1 MILGSDDP
9 QTFKI
14 KNYMAASVCLFARR
28 LSFRFVSIR
37 HSPSLNL
44 LSFRDPL
51 AFLAS
56 NVPAALAALAF
67 LRRLPLAHGGGHDGR
82 GAEKRLEAVLR
93 TLSLRRFQLF
103 QRRPHAV
110 LAELFFSHQKRH
122 HAFLVRSR
130 ELQLQA
136 FAIRHVRVFEKL
148 PRFVERPVLGDDVF
162 RRVDVLQKL
171 LDAAVLFDQRK
182 RLDRPDAFDAVA
194 VIAPAHDAHVNELVP
209 GQVQFAQGFVEVKLQ
224 DGFALARGGHEV
236 PRQLRAR
243 KAKRVH
249 VFARGGVHQTRAAKR
264 RARGFGFAR
273 GFENGQ
279 PEQARQTH
287 DLLRLLARYS
297 HGSL

>member
-1 MILGSDDP
+1 VVG
-9 QTFKI
+9 FGKR
-14 KNYMAASVCLFARR
+14 AR
-28 LSFRFVSIR
+28 
-37 HSPSLNL
+37 PY
-44 LSFRDPL
+44 
-51 AFLAS
+51 
-56 NVPAALAALAF
+56 
-67 LRRLPLAHGGGHDGR
+67 
-82 GAEKRLEAVLR
+82 
-93 TLSLRRFQLF
+93 LRRFQLF

-148 PRFVERPVLGDDVF
+148 PRFVERPVFGDDVF
-162 RRVDVLQKL
+162 RRVDVLAMVKTKCQSFESYFMANSALVMNVVYFLLMTSVVKDGLETGRRDLGNALRPYLQKL

-236 PRQLRAR
+236 PRQLRAWNR
-243 KAKRVH
+243 
-249 VFARGGVHQTRAAKR
+249 
-264 RARGFGFAR
+264 
-273 GFENGQ
+273 
-279 PEQARQTH
+279 
-287 DLLRLLARYS
+287 
-297 HGSL
+297 